1 MKSGYKRIGNYIR
14 LVDERNR
21 DLSVTR
27 LLGLSIEK
35 VFIASVANII
45 GSDMANYKIIRK
57 GQFACSLM
65 QVRRDKKIPVALLR
79 DFDEAIISQAYPVFE
94 IIDRNELDPDYL
106 MMWMSRPEFDR
117 HACFLAV
124 GGVRGS
130 LEWEDFCDME
140 LPVPSIEKQREIVRE
155 YNTIVNRIQMNEQM
169 NHKLE
174 ETAQAIYKH
183 WFVDFE
189 FPISAEYAASI
200 GKPELEGKPYKSSG
214 GEMVFSAECDQEIPK
229 GWRLGTLNEI
239 AKKIFSGGTPST
251 LEDAYWGPEYFWLSS
266 GETRDKIIVDSE
278 RMITQAGVDNSSAKL
293 AHSGDSVIATA
304 GQGKTR
310 RQTALCKVNAYINQS
325 VICIRPKYNI
335 YRSYIFVNLST
346 RYHEL
351 RNESDAQSIRG
362 SLNKDNLSNLPILIS
377 TKDLFEMYEALGG
390 ELFEKFYL
398 NRKSETALR
407 NTQGIL
413 LSKMSVNHN
422 KKEKAAA

>member
-21 DLSVTR
+21 DLKVTT

-94 IIDRNELDPDYL
+94 IIDRNELDPEYL

-155 YNTIVNRIQMNEQM
+155 YNTIVNRIQLNEQM
-169 NHKLE
+169 NQKLE

-183 WFVDFE
+183 WFVDSDENLSTVQLKQYVE
-189 FPISAEYAASI
+189 FNPKHSIKKDAVVSYVEMADLREAHMTIRGYIKRPFTAGSKFKNNDTLLARITPCLENGKTAFIS
-200 GKPELEGKPYKSSG
+200 
-214 GEMVFSAECDQEIPK
+214 
-229 GWRLGTLNEI
+229 TLDYNEI
-239 AKKIFSGGTPST
+239 AYGST
-251 LEDAYWGPEYFWLSS
+251 EFIVMRAKSYVSPYWVYCMARDKGFREYAISSMVGSS
-266 GETRDKIIVDSE
+266 GRQRVHSDYLEEYDVQKIAPETMKKFNNFMRPIFDRIKNNALENARLQELSQLFLSATATKD
-278 RMITQAGVDNSSAKL
+278 AKL
-293 AHSGDSVIATA
+293 
-304 GQGKTR
+304 
-310 RQTALCKVNAYINQS
+310 
-325 VICIRPKYNI
+325 
-335 YRSYIFVNLST
+335 
-346 RYHEL
+346 
-351 RNESDAQSIRG
+351 
-362 SLNKDNLSNLPILIS
+362 
-377 TKDLFEMYEALGG
+377 EA
-390 ELFEKFYL
+390 
-398 NRKSETALR
+398 A
-407 NTQGIL
+407 
-413 LSKMSVNHN
+413 
-422 KKEKAAA
+422 